1 MAYPYLDGESYVWKP
16 SRKVL
21 IDQQIQD
28 DNITLFGYIKSVA
41 TPPTKLHHHPNTLEI
56 TYIVKGQQRF
66 CTEVEDYLVF
76 GGELFVMPPDILHS
90 TGETPMEKQE
100 MYWFHVNMDRVTNFL
115 GLSEDRGRLM
125 LQKMR
130 DLPIFKFRPHPEIK
144 ELFQKALY
152 QFAQGNSLER
162 LSALSNVHQILLE
175 TSFAKP
181 ESRPLVTPEI
191 WRVTDYLDS
200 HLCDNVSLEQLADIA
215 CLSLSRFKE
224 RFRTEIGISPRE
236 YFNLKKIEQAKA
248 WLHEDGSG
256 DRITDIAMK
265 LGFSS
270 SAYFSVVFKK
280 FTALTP
286 SEYLVRGK

>member
-1 MAYPYLDGESYVWKP
+1 M
-16 SRKVL
+16 
-21 IDQQIQD
+21 
-28 DNITLFGYIKSVA
+28 
-41 TPPTKLHHHPNTLEI
+41 
-56 TYIVKGQQRF
+56 
-66 CTEVEDYLVF
+66 
-76 GGELFVMPPDILHS
+76 
-90 TGETPMEKQE
+90 
-100 MYWFHVNMDRVTNFL
+100 
-115 GLSEDRGRLM
+115 
-125 LQKMR
+125 
-130 DLPIFKFRPHPEIK
+130 
-144 ELFQKALY
+144 
-152 QFAQGNSLER
+152 
-162 LSALSNVHQILLE
+162 
-175 TSFAKP
+175 
-181 ESRPLVTPEI
+181 
-191 WRVTDYLDS
+191 TDYLDS